1 MFVLYRVFILTCNPN
16 FTVPVTLHVRDG
28 IGHRERIQQFTM
40 SMLAELVDL
49 DNSCRSLFECDVL
62 IKEDVSYFEQIISVV
77 ERHFARKSFVLC
89 AKKRFQTRH
98 CQTK

>member
-1 MFVLYRVFILTCNPN
+1 MAPLLFHNAYTFHLGN
-16 FTVPVTLHVRDG
+16 G
-28 IGHRERIQQFTM
+28 IRHRMGFQLFKM